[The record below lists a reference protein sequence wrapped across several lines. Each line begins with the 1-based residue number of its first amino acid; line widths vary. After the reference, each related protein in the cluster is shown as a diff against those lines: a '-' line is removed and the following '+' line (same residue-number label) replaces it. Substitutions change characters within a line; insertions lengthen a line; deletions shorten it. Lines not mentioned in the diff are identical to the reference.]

1 MFERKRIYLL
11 LVLILSLAVTVPVL
25 AAAPGEGTVVE
36 GVSVPGI
43 ALGDSRAQVE
53 ASVGSPSSC
62 VSNNNPPTMDSCKFD
77 VEGGGWVS
85 VRYVGPDGGEA
96 TGSPHDVV
104 GRIRWSEDV
113 VGWVTSAGISI
124 PMIKFDRQ
132 LAMDTYPDAVLFYND
147 RGALVRL
154 TDYDQG
160 ISISWDAVYIF
171 FSASMSIFEPY
182 PYTPPPPPDY
192 IRVPDIQMTAD
203 RRSVTATVLVVDD
216 QDQPVEG
223 AGVSGFWV
231 YPLNKNNNTTLFFS
245 GTTDADGKAAFK
257 IGDKARPGEYRIS
270 IENVTKTGYVFDQ
283 NGSVLVGRLTKSK

>member
-1 MFERKRIYLL
+1 MLSRKRIYLL
-11 LVLILSLAVTVPVL
+11 LVLILSLAITVPVL

-43 ALGDSRAQVE
+43 ALGDSRAEVE
-53 ASVGSPSSC
+53 ASIGQPTNC
-62 VSNNNPPTMDSCKFD
+62 VSNNDPPTMESCKFD

-85 VRYVGPDGGEA
+85 VRYQGPTGSDA

-104 GRIRWSEDV
+104 ARIQWSEDV
-113 VGWVTSAGISI
+113 DGWVTSAGISI
-124 PMIKFDRQ
+124 PMIKFDKQ

-147 RGALVRL
+147 RGSLIRL

-192 IRVPDIQMTAD
+192 IRVADIQMTD
-203 RRSVTATVLVVDD
+203 TRRSVTATVLVVDD
-216 QDQPVEG
+216 GNQPVEG

-231 YPLNKNNNTTLFFS
+231 YPLNKNNNTNLFVS
-245 GTTDADGKAAFK
+245 GTTDGDGQVTFE
-257 IGDKARPGEYRIS
+257 IGDKARPGDYRIT
-270 IENVTKTGYVFDQ
+270 IENVTKAGYVFDK

>member
-1 MFERKRIYLL
+1 MFLSKQKFLL
-11 LVLILSLAVTVPVL
+11 LIAILSLAITVPVL
-25 AAAPGEGTVVE
+25 AAAPGEGTVYE

-53 ASVGSPSSC
+53 TSVGPPSNC
-62 VSNNNPPTMDSCKFD
+62 VSNNYPPTMESCKFD

-85 VRYVGPDGGEA
+85 VRYIGANGGDA
-96 TGSPHDVV
+96 TGSPEDVV
-104 GRIRWSEDV
+104 ARIQWSEDV
-113 VGWVTSAGISI
+113 DGWVTSAGISI

-132 LAMDTYPDAVLFYND
+132 LAVDTYPNAVLSYNQF
-147 RGALVRL
+147 GNLVRL

-192 IRVPDIQMTAD
+192 IRVSDIEMTAT
-203 RRSVTATVLVVDD
+203 RRSVSADVIVIDN
-216 QDQPVEG
+216 QGQPVEG

-231 YPLNKNNNTTLFFS
+231 YPVNKNNNTTLFFGS
-245 GTTDADGKAAFK
+245 ATDADGIASFR
-257 IGDKARPGEYRIS
+257 IGDKARPGEYRIT
-270 IENVTKTGYVFDQ
+270 IENVTKEGYVFDQ
-283 NGSVLVGRLTKSK
+283 NNSVLVKTLNKSK